1 MSTFKYKLIDLFAG
15 AGGLSEG
22 FGQTGKFEV
31 IGAVEIN
38 KEAIETY
45 VANHGNNREIIITPE
60 NTSVSDI
67 SEINFKNFLQQKGVK
82 GSEAV
87 VIGGPPCQGFSNAN
101 RQKNYLI
108 SGNNQLVKQ
117 YARAID
123 EIRPVAF
130 LMENVKT
137 MNSETHKF
145 FVTEHVENTIYAYS
159 SEQHLREII
168 DKLGIDP
175 FWESDNLLLIETDQT
190 DLSELIQA
198 IADGIVTEPML
209 KEQVHLSKM
218 RSVIRKLKAKKIYK
232 IKNEKEIDDI
242 TSLITAL
249 ENYSVDNISVKIKL
263 QGIVDTA
270 IETLNFLINTE
281 IEENNA
287 AVLKQFE
294 PFIVVNQLLRYLN
307 EIEEEKIAVTG
318 KPKVVE
324 DNIKG
329 SLQVVLQ
336 VKSYNIVKYLQAFF
350 MYLDY
355 EIDADVVHSVNFFV
369 PQKRER
375 FMILGVNKTYAKEKV
390 TLPEKMESDLLPFKV
405 KDAICDLENIQP
417 KKTVGDNE
425 VAYIPM
431 HDTVMKKYFRANMST
446 EILYN
451 HINTDSEALSME
463 RFKVIKDTN
472 GKNFH
477 SLSDELKDITYADS
491 SRTQNTVYL
500 RLNYDQPSPT
510 VINVRKSMWQH
521 PTNAVALSIREAA
534 RLQSFRDDFIFKGTK
549 DKQYQ
554 QIGNA
559 VPPLMARAI
568 AERMLSLLGEEP
580 TIKLITEFK

>member
-1 MSTFKYKLIDLFAG
+1 MSKYKIIDLFAG
-15 AGGLSEG
+15 AGGLSNG
-22 FGQTGKFEV
+22 FEQTGKFEV

-45 VANHGNNREIIITPE
+45 VANHENNREIIITPE
-60 NTSVSDI
+60 NDLVSDI
-67 SEINFKNFLQQKGVK
+67 SKIFFENFLQQKGVN
-82 GSEAV
+82 GSETV

-123 EIRPVAF
+123 EIRPIAF

-159 SEQHLREII
+159 SELHLQNII
-168 DKLGIDP
+168 DKLGIKP
-175 FWESDNLLLIETDQT
+175 FWENDNLLLIETEQT
-190 DLSELIQA
+190 DLHDLIQV
-198 IADGIVTEPML
+198 IADGIITEPIL
-209 KEQVHLSKM
+209 QGQSYLSKM
-218 RSVIRKLKAKKIYK
+218 RSIIRKLKAKKVFK
-232 IKNEKEIDDI
+232 LKSEKEIEDI
-242 TSLITAL
+242 LSLKTAL
-249 ENYSVDNISVKIKL
+249 ENYSLENVSNDIKL
-263 QGIVDTA
+263 QEIIDIA
-270 IETLNFLINTE
+270 IETLDFLVNMRV
-281 IEENNA
+281 EENNEI
-287 AVLKQFE
+287 LKQLE
-294 PFIVVNQLLRYLN
+294 PFIAVNQLLRYLK
-307 EIEEEKIAVTG
+307 EIEEEKINVMG
-318 KPKVVE
+318 KPKVE
-324 DNIKG
+324 NNLKG
-329 SLQVVLQ
+329 NLKVVLQ
-336 VKSYNIVKYLQAFF
+336 VKSYNIVKYLKAFF

-375 FMILGVNKTYAKEKV
+375 FMILGVNKTYTKEKV
-390 TLPEKMESDLLPFKV
+390 TLPGEIESNLLPLKV
-405 KDAICDLENIQP
+405 KDAIGDLENIQP
-417 KKTVGDNE
+417 KKSVGENE
-425 VAYIPM
+425 IVYTPM
-431 HDTVMKKYFRANMST
+431 HETVMKRYFRAKLSEN
-446 EILYN
+446 ILYN
-451 HINTDSEALSME
+451 HINTDSEELSMK

-534 RLQSFRDDFIFKGTK
+534 RLQSFRDDFVFKGTK

-568 AERMLSLLGEEP
+568 AEQMLKLLGQEP
-580 TIKLITEFK
+580 IKKLKAEFDI